1 MASNR
6 RTRKMCPKKGE
17 VWFKKGDVVKFRDGI
32 KSSNYIKAAIVK
44 SFSIKNNVIVGSW
57 PVDQTTMV
65 QVLSVTKKG
74 AISYADYSYIG
85 GEAHVYVADLV
96 LFETYDGSYDIF

>member
-1 MASNR
+1 MVYKR
-6 RTRKMCPKKGE
+6 RTRKMCPKQGE
-17 VWFKKGDVVKFRDGI
+17 VWFRKGDVVKFRDGI
-32 KSSNYIKAAIVK
+32 KSSNYVKTDIVK
-44 SFSIKNNVIVGSW
+44 SFSVKNDVKVGSW

-74 AISYADYSYIG
+74 AISYENYSHIG
-85 GEAHVYVADLV
+85 GEATVFVADLV